1 LTTLVLNRNAT
12 KRRALAVVLWTLQ
25 IVSAALFLF
34 SGRSS

>member
-1 LTTLVLNRNAT
+1 MTTLALNRNAT
-12 KRRALAVVLWTLQ
+12 KRRAFAVGLWTLQ